1 MASKEDAG
9 AAARDGIE
17 RRPAAMRLRLGGDA
31 LLPWLGTL
39 VFILFV
45 EFVTR
50 TDIVPQQF
58 FPAPTTMFATL
69 AAQFLLGDFWL
80 ALWNTLWT
88 WAASL
93 AIASALGV
101 VIGIAMGASRYLYA
115 SLRLVVEFLRP
126 IPSVALIPAVILVIG
141 INYES
146 KIFLAAFAAFWPILI
161 QAIYGMHDVEPVAIE
176 TAKSFGFG
184 RLSRL
189 SLISL
194 PLALPYIMTGIRIGA
209 AVALIIVVTMEIV
222 IGVPGLGKIILE
234 ARQGA
239 NVERA
244 YALILASGLLGWGL
258 NSLFAII
265 ETKLLFWHP
274 SFRKAHA

>member
-1 MASKEDAG
+1 MAKEPNADIDTRD
-9 AAARDGIE
+9 AARNGTGI
-17 RRPAAMRLRLGGDA
+17 AVVLTGDA
-31 LLPWLGTL
+31 ALPWLGTFAFVAL
-39 VFILFV
+39 V

-50 TDIVPQQF
+50 SGIVPQQF

-69 AAQFLLGDFWL
+69 AAQFALPDFWL

-93 AIASALGV
+93 LIASTLGIALGV
-101 VIGIAMGASRYLYA
+101 AMGASRLLFA
-115 SLRLVVEFLRP
+115 ALRLIVEFLRP

-146 KIFLAAFAAFWPILI
+146 KIFLAAFAAFWPVLI
-161 QAIYGMHDVEPVAIE
+161 QSIYGMHDVEPVAVE
-176 TAKSFGFG
+176 TARSFGFG
-184 RLSRL
+184 RAARL
-189 SLISL
+189 ALVSL
-194 PLALPYIMTGIRIGA
+194 PLALPYIATGVRIGA

-258 NSLFAII
+258 NTALARLES
-265 ETKLLFWHP
+265 KLLFWHP
-274 SFRKAHA
+274 SYRRAHA

>member
-1 MASKEDAG
+1 MATRQDAVAVPADSVRG
-9 AAARDGIE
+9 KSAAAR
-17 RRPAAMRLRLGGDA
+17 LRVGGDA
-31 LLPWLGTL
+31 LLPWLGAL

-58 FPAPTTMFATL
+58 FPAPTTMFVTL
-69 AAQFLLGDFWL
+69 AAQFVLGDFWL

-88 WAASL
+88 WAVSL
-93 AIASALGV
+93 AIASALG
-101 VIGIAMGASRYLYA
+101 IALGIAMGASRYLHA

-146 KIFLAAFAAFWPILI
+146 KIFLAGFAAFWPILI

-184 RLSRL
+184 RFSRL
-189 SLISL
+189 ALISL
-194 PLALPYIMTGIRIGA
+194 PLALPYIMTGIRIGS
-209 AVALIIVVTMEIV
+209 AVALIIIVTMEIV
-222 IGVPGLGKIILE
+222 IGVPGIGKIILE

-258 NSLFAII
+258 NTLFAIV
-265 ETKLLFWHP
+265 EAKLLFWHP
-274 SFRKAHA
+274 SFRKGHT

>member
-1 MASKEDAG
+1 MSIGQETGERSRRARTDA
-9 AAARDGIE
+9 
-17 RRPAAMRLRLGGDA
+17 M
-31 LLPWLGTL
+31 LPWLGTL
-39 VFILFV
+39 AFILFV

-58 FPAPTTMFATL
+58 FPPPTVMFATL
-69 AAQFLLGDFWL
+69 IGQFVRPDFWL

-88 WAASL
+88 GAVSLVIAAV
-93 AIASALGV
+93 LG
-101 VIGIAMGASRYLYA
+101 IGLGIAMGASKHLYYA
-115 SLRLVVEFLRP
+115 LRLVVEFLRP

-161 QAIYGMHDVEPVAIE
+161 QTIYGMQDVEPVAVE

-184 RLSRL
+184 RAARL
-189 SLISL
+189 AYVSVPS
-194 PLALPYIMTGIRIGA
+194 ASPYIATGLRIGA
-209 AVALIIVVTMEIV
+209 AVALIIIVTMEIV

-258 NSLFAII
+258 NTMLAWL
-265 ETKLLFWHP
+265 EARLLFWHP
-274 SFRKAHA
+274 SFRKGHA